1 MSHSHDSQHTQS
13 HDETD
18 PLADYHPHVVPVSL
32 LLGVFGILLFLTVIT
47 VAATLIDLGPLN
59 IWIALAIAVVKAAV
73 VALYF
78 MHLRYDRPFHGVILI
93 ASLFFVAIFIGLALV
108 DSTTYKP
115 NLMYQPAASE
125 QP

>member
-1 MSHSHDSQHTQS
+1 MSHSHDSHHTQP

-18 PLADYHPHVVPVSL
+18 PLADYHPHVVPVPL
-32 LLGVFGILLFLTVIT
+32 LLGVFGILLFLTFIT
-47 VAATLIDLGPLN
+47 VAVTLIDLGPLN
-59 IWIALAIAVVKAAV
+59 IWIALAIAVAKAAV

-115 NLMYQPAASE
+115 NLLKQPAESE

>member
-1 MSHSHDSQHTQS
+1 MSHSQDSHHVRP

-18 PLADYHPHVVPVSL
+18 PLADYHPHVVPVPL
-32 LLGVFGILLFLTVIT
+32 LLGVFGILLFLTFVT
-47 VAATLIDLGPLN
+47 VAVTLIDLGPLN

-115 NLMYQPAASE
+115 NLLKQPAESE